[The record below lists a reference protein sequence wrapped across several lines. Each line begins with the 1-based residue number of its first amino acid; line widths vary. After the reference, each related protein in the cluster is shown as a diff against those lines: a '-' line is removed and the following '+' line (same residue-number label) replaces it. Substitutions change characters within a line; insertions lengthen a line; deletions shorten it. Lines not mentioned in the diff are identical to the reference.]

1 MIYRLG
7 VDGGGTKTEAILVDS
22 SGTVVAQ
29 RVGPGC
35 NPSVAGPEGAKNAF
49 GALVTELLAPFPSA
63 EADFKI
69 EATLLCMAGNP
80 AFWAEFAASLTTFG
94 RISTVTDAVPV
105 LQLATGGKPGIVL
118 HAGTGSFVAAVTA
131 APSSAL
137 PVPRSLGEG
146 GTTRSTPAALIEQ
159 EKVHYT
165 PHALFESGEVHYAG
179 GLGWKF
185 GDPGS
190 GYDIGRRVVVRAL
203 LELQGWYPPSALSR
217 FLQEETG
224 LEDAQGISRFY
235 YNDSAANPKIAQ
247 LAAGTLELAAR
258 GDAVAH
264 PLVLSSMSELLDL
277 AHAVATKLFP
287 HHAARTIPAGLSGP
301 ILTHP
306 FVAERLMAMSSLPL
320 KVVTESPIEG
330 VRQLLAKA

>member
-94 RISTVTDAVPV
+94 RVHTVTDAVPV
-105 LQLATGGKPGIVL
+105 LQLATAGKPGIVL
-118 HAGTGSFVAAVTA
+118 HAGTGSFVAGLTA
-131 APSSAL
+131 AASTAPRDDDRSATPSAL
-137 PVPRSLGEG
+137 
-146 GTTRSTPAALIEQ
+146 GTTRSTPEELLAGG
-159 EKVHYT
+159 K
-165 PHALFESGEVHYAG
+165 VHYAG

-224 LEDAQGISRFY
+224 IQDAQGISRFY

>member
-7 VDGGGTKTEAILVDS
+7 VDGGGTKTEAILVDP
-22 SGTVVAQ
+22 SGTVVAR

-35 NPSVAGPEGAKNAF
+35 NPSLAGPDGAKAVF
-49 GALVTELLAPFPSA
+49 SALIKELLAPFPSG
-63 EADFKI
+63 EPDFKL

-80 AFWAEFAASLTTFG
+80 GFWAELGASLTTFG
-94 RISTVTDAVPV
+94 RVQTVTDAVPV
-105 LQLATGGKPGIVL
+105 LQLATSGKPGMVL
-118 HAGTGSFVAAVTA
+118 HAGTGSFVAAFTDD
-131 APSSAL
+131 
-137 PVPRSLGEG
+137 
-146 GTTRSTPAALIEQ
+146 TR
-159 EKVHYT
+159 
-165 PHALFESGEVHYAG
+165 EVHYAG

-217 FLQEETG
+217 YLQEQTG
-224 LEDAQGISRFY
+224 IQEAQGISRFY

-258 GDAVAH
+258 GDAVAR
-264 PLVLSSMSELLDL
+264 PLVLSSVGELLDL
-277 AHAVATKLFP
+277 ADAVAAKLFP
-287 HHAARTIPAGLSGP
+287 GQAARTIPAGLSGP

-306 FVAERLMAMSSLPL
+306 FVAERLTAMSSLPL